1 MRVCNVNIYVS
12 DLDFAI
18 EWYDEVLGLKVA
30 SKKNY
35 PTSVFL
41 QQDSDTRLVLHKAE
55 KDTEIDIWKQSAT
68 ILTFEEQNLRE
79 KMKKLK
85 ERGVIMMNDEP
96 QWFPDGERI
105 AFKDP
110 FGNVHELAEMRSEN
124 KK

>member
-1 MRVCNVNIYVS
+1 MKVCNINIYVS

-30 SKKNY
+30 SQRNY
-35 PTSVFL
+35 PTKVFL
-41 QQDSDTRLVLHKAE
+41 QHESDTRLVLHKAE
-55 KDTEIDIWKQSAT
+55 KDTEIDIWKESAT

-79 KMKKLK
+79 RIKDLK
-85 ERGVIMMNDEP
+85 ERGVMMINDEP

-110 FGNVHELAEMRSEN
+110 FGNIHELAEMRSKD

>member
-1 MRVCNVNIYVS
+1 MRVCNINIYVS

-18 EWYDEVLGLKVA
+18 EWYEEVLGLKVA
-30 SKKNY
+30 SRRNY

-41 QQDSDTRLVLHKAE
+41 QHESDTPLVLHKAE
-55 KDTEIDIWKQSAT
+55 KDTDLDIWKESAT
-68 ILTFEEQNLRE
+68 ILTFEEKNLRE
-79 KMKKLK
+79 RMKDLK

-110 FGNVHELAEMRSEN
+110 FGNIHELAEMRSED